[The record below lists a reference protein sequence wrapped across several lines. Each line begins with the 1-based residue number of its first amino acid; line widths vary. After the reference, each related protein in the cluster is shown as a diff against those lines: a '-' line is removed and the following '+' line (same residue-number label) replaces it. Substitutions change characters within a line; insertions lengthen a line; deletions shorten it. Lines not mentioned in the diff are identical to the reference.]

1 MVTWQRGLGGRKL
14 GAVEEEEEGEGERVG
29 RESVIMLLHAMA
41 VCVCVCTVEF
51 VTVFSVALELR
62 ALFSNGF
69 NDRYGPFKLWMTQ

>member
-1 MVTWQRGLGGRKL
+1 MAERIRRKKTRGSR
-14 GAVEEEEEGEGERVG
+14 RRRRG
-29 RESVIMLLHAMA
+29 RESGARERYHAA
-41 VCVCVCTVEF
+41 ARHGSVCVCTVEF

>member
-14 GAVEEEEEGEGERVG
+14 GAVEEEEEEKGERVG

-41 VCVCVCTVEF
+41 LCVCTVEF